1 MLFLTFHLAKDE
13 PSKKESKRIDFLF
26 NVSKTTFFECLNAV
40 SVCISGGQYYCKCD
54 LFSGCEN
61 YVDQINGT
69 YCSYDFEQIKY
80 QPVKLFKLASKLLK
94 GIRSRYNFNKSL
106 NFWGEDYE

>member
-1 MLFLTFHLAKDE
+1 MFFLTFHLAKDE
-13 PSKKESKRIDFLF
+13 PSKKKSKRIDFLF
-26 NVSKTTFFECLNAV
+26 NVSKTAFFECLNAV
-40 SVCISGGQYYCKCD
+40 SVCVSGGQYYCKCD

-61 YVDQINGT
+61 YVDRINGT

-94 GIRSRYNFNKSL
+94 GIRSCCNFNKSL